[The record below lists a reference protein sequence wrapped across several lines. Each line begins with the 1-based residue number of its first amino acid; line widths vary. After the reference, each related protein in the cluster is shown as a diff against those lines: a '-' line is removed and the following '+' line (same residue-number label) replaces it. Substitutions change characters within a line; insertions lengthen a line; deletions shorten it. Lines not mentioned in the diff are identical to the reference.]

1 VRSVGGE
8 TPVLGAGHRNTI
20 GELLDSFSRALP
32 ALPDPISDAT
42 AMPSEDAV
50 AAEPH
55 PASSPVEGGRG
66 APSTISLPGLL
77 GKLLSVYLTM
87 PIPLSNMAL
96 RNNEVWKKRLV
107 AFMVT
112 LRALALGQ
120 RTQRFAFLQNVLF
133 SVHRR

>member
-1 VRSVGGE
+1 MRSVGGE

-20 GELLDSFSRALP
+20 GELLDSLSRALP

-42 AMPSEDAV
+42 AMPSE
-50 AAEPH
+50 EPH

-96 RNNEVWKKRLV
+96 RNNEVW
-107 AFMVT
+107 
-112 LRALALGQ
+112 
-120 RTQRFAFLQNVLF
+120 
-133 SVHRR
+133 